1 MRLCEHDG
9 MAARKRPAMR
19 PTGAPVADFLAGV
32 PDGRR
37 REDARRLCAMM
48 ARIFDEAST

>member
-48 ARIFDEAST
+48 AQIFD